1 MTSLHK
7 FHHVMCLAVAVM
19 VVAIMV
25 VAVTVVAIMVI
36 VCGRYCRTPNTQ
48 QHIQLVFVISS
59 QGENQ

>member
-7 FHHVMCLAVAVM
+7 FHHVMCLAVA
-19 VVAIMV
+19 IMV
-25 VAVTVVAIMVI
+25 VAVTVVAIIVI